1 MALTIDGISTFGG
14 NYTTGWGSGTGTIPS
29 FITSYNNDLIV
40 VVIGIECT
48 ALGHCVVS
56 NVTATGLTF
65 TRRSALYMDGAA
77 GFFGTEYTSLEIWS
91 AQKATSGAVGII
103 TVTWS
108 GLSYDIGD
116 GIAFGV
122 NYDGVSYPVWS
133 KNVSLPATAY
143 LSSGSSYPT
152 VTGIATNTDALVFGF
167 MHTDSIGASQS
178 VGTGMTLIGSNL
190 DNTGSSTNELL
201 IEYKSYTGTGAQSG
215 LSVAG
220 GTSVQTWTAI
230 GDAIETPP
238 LQYNDDY
245 IANMFLFLQI

>member
-1 MALTIDGISTFGG
+1 MALTIDGISAFGG
-14 NYTTGWGSGTGTIPS
+14 NQTTGWGGGTGTIPS
-29 FITSYNNDLIV
+29 FITTYNNDLIV

-65 TRRSALYMDGAA
+65 TRRSALYMDDAVGLY
-77 GFFGTEYTSLEIWS
+77 GKEYTSLEIWS
-91 AQKATSGAVGII
+91 AQKATSGVVGII

-108 GLSYDIGD
+108 GLSYDVGD

-133 KNVSLPATAY
+133 ENVSLPATAY

-167 MHTDSIGASQS
+167 IEASGVGVQG
-178 VGTGMTLIGSNL
+178 VGTGMTLIGSKS
-190 DNTGSSTNELL
+190 DNDGTSSNELL

-215 LSVAG
+215 LSVVG
-220 GTSVQTWTAI
+220 GTSIPTWTAI

-238 LQYNDDY
+238 HQYNDDY
-245 IANMFLFLQI
+245 IANMFLFFQI